1 MEKKM
6 PFHLILPVPLSG
18 GQTMR
23 GYSILQCGSR
33 LRKAVTSSPE
43 LKCLYKTPS
52 LVPFSSELLW
62 FSVPCRKRQSW
73 KFGFSERNSLTRPLF
88 TVSTISVTSWGK
100 LNCFHLAYTW
110 ILKAANF
117 RFLVS
122 VPSIEG
128 TVERIIFAQLE
139 CKFLQQRSVMVPH
152 LKIRKPHLS
161 HSFKLKY

>member
-1 MEKKM
+1 MALFHSFLWKKKKSI
-6 PFHLILPVPLSG
+6 HLILPGPLSG
-18 GQTMR
+18 GQAMR
-23 GYSILQCGSR
+23 GDSILQCGSR

-43 LKCLYKTPS
+43 LKCLYKMPS
-52 LVPFSSELLW
+52 LIPFSSELLW

-73 KFGFSERNSLTRPLF
+73 KFGFNERSSLTRPLF
-88 TVSTISVTSWGK
+88 TVWTISVTSWSK

-128 TVERIIFAQLE
+128 T
-139 CKFLQQRSVMVPH
+139 
-152 LKIRKPHLS
+152 LKE
-161 HSFKLKY
+161 